1 MSEPLVHC
9 IRIPK
14 SGSTSLTRMLGQA
27 FEDRRRFYLPDTLRR
42 EASLSAW
49 QAFRLWRSQ
58 TQNLVQKLNVLT
70 LDAAL
75 RKIEAQGQPG
85 DLIAGGHSD
94 VATVRARL
102 TKPVR
107 FVTLMRDP
115 AERARS
121 DYNYARA
128 GYLKKKP
135 WQRFDAHILAGVAGR
150 YDFAGFLDYQLD
162 HPEVFGDLAA
172 AYLGWRAGVPLG
184 DHLAD
189 TLWDW
194 ATLETAD
201 RLAARLS
208 ERMGKS
214 VAFGRHNM
222 TETIARSDIGADERT
237 RIERL
242 CARDYELYE
251 RCRADNGA

>member
-1 MSEPLVHC
+1 MSEALVHC

-27 FEDRRRFYLPDTLRR
+27 FEDRGRFYLPDTLRR
-42 EASLSAW
+42 EASLSGW

-58 TQNLVQKLNVLT
+58 TQNLVQKLGVLT

-75 RKIEAQGQPG
+75 RKIEAEGRPG

-94 VATVRARL
+94 VATVRRRVTL
-102 TKPVR
+102 PVR
-107 FVTLMRDP
+107 FVTLMREP

-135 WQRFDAHILAGVAGR
+135 WQRFDAHILAGAAGR
-150 YDFAGFLDYQLD
+150 YDFAGFLDFQLD

-172 AYLGWRAGVPLG
+172 AYLGWPEGKSLDA
-184 DHLAD
+184 HLTE

-201 RLAARLS
+201 KLAARLTA
-208 ERMGKS
+208 RMGKP
-214 VAFGRHNM
+214 VAFGRHNK
-222 TETIARSDIGADERT
+222 TQTIARSDISADERAK
-237 RIERL
+237 IERL
-242 CARDYELYE
+242 CARDYELYQ
-251 RCRADNGA
+251 RCLADNG